1 MVVFPISL
9 LPEISGIGLSAI
21 TLENEQAVLQI
32 GSTCHSSPC
41 PKCNS
46 PSSKVHSRYS
56 RTISDLPLSGISAA
70 AQLSVRKFFCASEA
84 CQQKVFS
91 ERFNQFVS
99 PYGRRTL
106 RLDQQLTTLGLKVGG
121 NMGASIAMMMGI
133 PISSSTIL
141 RLACNTE
148 EAGLETPRVLGID
161 DWAFKKGRNY
171 GTILVDL
178 EKQQPIELL
187 PDRESETIRKWLEE
201 HPGVEIISRD
211 RGGDYAKGSREGAP
225 DAIQV
230 ADRWHLLKNL
240 GDALHRMMN
249 KQNRELRQAAQ
260 QTAHPEEISG
270 GNQQNKPESEIK
282 NDSTDKE
289 NPSKYE
295 LKFLEV
301 KRLQAEGRRIKTIFR
316 ITGIHRETIKK
327 YFQYDTYPDLNKS
340 SFVSSSV
347 EPYGQHIRNRWAE
360 GEHNHRQLL
369 EEIKAMGYTGSFS
382 SLYRYTRHLPQDNE
396 RQNVAKMVQAK
407 VEVWSSRKA
416 ARLISKH
423 ADSWTDEEK
432 KYLETFFKLCPSAEK
447 ARKIAL
453 EFQDMMKQKKP
464 ELLDSW
470 IEDALNSDVENLK
483 RFAQGIQQDYDAVKA
498 ALTLEWSNGQVEGQV
513 NRLKTL
519 KRQMYGRAGFK
530 LLRKRILFRSG

>member
-1 MVVFPISL
+1 
-9 LPEISGIGLSAI
+9 
-21 TLENEQAVLQI
+21 
-32 GSTCHSSPC
+32 
-41 PKCNS
+41 
-46 PSSKVHSRYS
+46 
-56 RTISDLPLSGISAA
+56 
-70 AQLSVRKFFCASEA
+70 
-84 CQQKVFS
+84 
-91 ERFNQFVS
+91 
-99 PYGRRTL
+99 
-106 RLDQQLTTLGLKVGG
+106 
-121 NMGASIAMMMGI
+121 MGASIAMLMGI
-133 PISSSTIL
+133 PVSSSTIL
-141 RLACNTE
+141 RLACNMP
-148 EAGLETPRVLGID
+148 EAKIETPRVLGID
-161 DWAFKKGRNY
+161 DWAYKKGRNY

-178 EKQQPIELL
+178 EKQQPVELL
-187 PDRESETIRKWLEE
+187 PDRESGTIRKWLEE
-201 HPGVEIISRD
+201 NPGVEIISRD

-240 GDALHRMMN
+240 GDALHRTMN
-249 KQNRELRQAAQ
+249 KHNRELKQAAQ
-260 QTAHPEEISG
+260 ETLQSG
-270 GNQQNKPESEIK
+270 EFTDENQINEPESQVLG
-282 NDSTDKE
+282 DSTAKE
-289 NPSKYE
+289 TPSKYE

-327 YFQYDTYPDLNKS
+327 YFQYDSYPDVKQS
-340 SFVSSSV
+340 YFVASSV
-347 EPYGQHIRNRWAE
+347 DPYGQHIRNRWAE
-360 GEHNHRQLL
+360 GEYNHRLLL
-369 EEIKAMGYTGSFS
+369 EEIKAMGYTGSLS

-396 RQNVAKMVQAK
+396 RQIVAKMVQEK

-432 KYLETFFKLCPSAEK
+432 KYLEAFLKLCPSAEK

-453 EFQDMMKQKKP
+453 EFQDLMKQKKP

-470 IEDALNSDVENLK
+470 IESTLNTDVEYLK
-483 RFAQGIQQDYDAVKA
+483 RFAQGIKQDYAAVKA
-498 ALTLEWSNGQVEGQV
+498 ALTLVWSNGQVEGQV